1 MSGAKSSAQASAN
14 APADVSIGLS
24 LRYRVFRTVVV
35 ALGRLL
41 VGFTVH
47 GAWRV
52 PESGALI
59 VASNHRRYLDPVY
72 ISMAVPRRLQWMGKK
87 SLFTFPFA
95 RLFYLIGC
103 FPVDREG
110 GGRAA
115 LKAALRYLELG
126 AALGIFPEGTR
137 RRGGYD
143 PDASAKSG
151 AAMLASR
158 SGARVLPVHVGP
170 VPNPVERLRGERLE
184 VHIGEPRAIGGEA
197 SGGRAYR
204 EAVDSLLAEIYALPR
219 EPGKGQSYAG

>member
-1 MSGAKSSAQASAN
+1 MSGAE
-14 APADVSIGLS
+14 APAKVSIGLS
-24 LRYRVFRTVVV
+24 LRYRIFRTVVV

-47 GAWRV
+47 GAERV
-52 PESGALI
+52 PESGGLI

-72 ISMAVPRRLQWMGKK
+72 VSMAVPRRLQWMGKK

-137 RRGGYD
+137 RKGDHD
-143 PDASAKSG
+143 PDSSAKSG
-151 AAMLASR
+151 AVMLAAR

-170 VPNPVERLRGERLE
+170 VPSPAERLRGGRLE
-184 VHIGEPRAIGGEA
+184 VHIGESRTVGGDA
-197 SGGRAYR
+197 SRSRSYR
-204 EAVDSLLAEIYALPR
+204 EVADSLLRQIYALPE
-219 EPGKGQSYAG
+219 EPKESPTDAGG